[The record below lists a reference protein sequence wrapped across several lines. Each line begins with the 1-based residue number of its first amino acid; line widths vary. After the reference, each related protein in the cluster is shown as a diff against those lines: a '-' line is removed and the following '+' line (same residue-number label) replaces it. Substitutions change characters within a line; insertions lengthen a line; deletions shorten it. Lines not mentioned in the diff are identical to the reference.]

1 MRKAMMYN
9 IEDIEKY
16 YFISEDGRIYSKV
29 KKSWFKPRYNN
40 CGYVSC
46 CLTYG
51 LPKSTWF
58 FVHTLVALKYLGKP
72 PSEKHEVDH
81 IDTVRDNNHYTN
93 LQWVTH
99 SENQL
104 KAYRNDGRESYWLGK
119 SMGRPSMETKL
130 KMANAKKKRV
140 QYVLGDSSIVFG
152 SIEEAS
158 SGLNTYR
165 KKIYNCIK
173 NGKPFQEGVFSFVQ
187 DEPPI

>member
-1 MRKAMMYN
+1 MRRAFEYD

-16 YFISEDGRIYSKV
+16 YFISEEGMVYSKV
-29 KKSWFKPRYNN
+29 KKRWLKPSQNN
-40 CGYVSC
+40 YKYVFY

-58 FVHTLVALKYLGKP
+58 FAHTLVALKYIGKP
-72 PSEKHEVDH
+72 PTDKHEIDH
-81 IDTVRDNNHYTN
+81 LDEDKSNNHYSN
-93 LQWVTH
+93 LVWRTH
-99 SENQL
+99 GDNIRCSY
-104 KAYRNDGRESYWLGK
+104 ARGRRGYWLDRSK
-119 SMGRPSMETKL
+119 PSPTLETKL

-173 NGKPFQEGVFSFVQ
+173 NGKPFQEGVLSFVQ